1 MLKFQPRQ
9 ILLTATLYVLASI
22 TYAADDPF
30 DLDVDIPHEVFK
42 LDNGLT
48 LIVHEDDKAPI
59 VAVNI
64 WYHVGSKDEVRG
76 KTGFAHLFEH
86 LMFNGSENFDD
97 DYFQATERLGA
108 TTINGTT
115 NKDRTNYFQ
124 NVPKNALDSILWLE
138 SDRMGNL
145 LGAIN
150 QDKLDEQRDVVKN
163 EKRQRENSPY
173 GKAGEIQYSSI
184 YPYEHPYSWTTI
196 GSMEDLE
203 AATVED
209 VHAWFKQYYGANN
222 TVLVIAGDVDTAE
235 VKEKVEHYF
244 GSIDAGPPLTKHEQW
259 VNKLTGT
266 QKEISYDRVS
276 ETMMLK
282 SWNIEG
288 NSTMDTTYLDLVAAV
303 LSSGKSSRLYKR
315 LVYDQ
320 QLVSSVSAYTSAGE
334 IAGTFEITAMINPG
348 VSEQLVDDIITEEL
362 ERFLAKGPSRD
373 ELERVKV
380 QTISGFV
387 RGMEAIGG
395 FGGKSDILAANYIYT
410 GDPEHYKKELDWI
423 KNASRDD
430 LRSTANKWLSD
441 GLYQLEVRPFPKL
454 AASADKVDRSG
465 LPEPGPA
472 PEVSFESYETA
483 ELKNG
488 LKVMVATRDAVPV
501 INMMLS
507 IDAGYAAD
515 QFAVPGTARL
525 AMSMLDEGTD
535 NRTALEINEELTL
548 LGASIGAGSNLD
560 TSVVSFSSLT
570 STIDD
575 SLELF
580 SDVVLTPSFPE
591 NELERL
597 RTQQLNAIRREQYS
611 PQSMAL
617 RIFPRLVYGEG
628 HAYSN
633 PFSGSGTLDTVNGIT
648 TADLKKF
655 HSKWFKP
662 NNATLIV
669 VGDTSMDEILPKLEK
684 QFGAWDRGDVPVKNV
699 SNVARAGSP
708 TIYLIDRPGAV
719 QSVVLGGHV
728 TTRKA
733 NPYEIPT
740 GLMNTVLGGSSTSRI
755 NMNLREDKGWSY
767 GAGTGVFN
775 ARGPRFFYALTSVQ
789 SDKTAPAI
797 AELMKEMNAYLSD
810 APITQ
815 AELDKAIQNNTL
827 SLPGQ
832 WETGGAVMGSLSQIV
847 QYDLAPDYFDTY
859 AETLRSVTVA
869 QAREAAS
876 QVIFPDSLVWVIVGD
891 RQVIQAELNEL
902 GYGQAILIDSEGNRL
917 ESR

>member
-1 MLKFQPRQ
+1 MLRKCSALLGAIF
-9 ILLTATLYVLASI
+9 ILSFAGLSHG
-22 TYAADDPF
+22 ADDPF
-30 DLDVDIPHEVFK
+30 DLNVDIPHEVFK

-48 LIVHEDDKAPI
+48 LIVHEDKKAPI

-115 NKDRTNYFQ
+115 NRDRTNYFQ

-145 LGAIN
+145 LGAIT
-150 QDKLDEQRDVVKN
+150 QDKLDEQREVVKN
-163 EKRQRENSPY
+163 EKRQGENSPY
-173 GKAGEIQYSSI
+173 GKGAEIQYSSI

-222 TVLVIAGDVDTAE
+222 TVLVIAGDVETAE
-235 VKEKVEHYF
+235 VRKKVEHYF
-244 GSIDAGPPLTKHEQW
+244 GGIEPGPPLTKHDQW

-266 QKEISYDRVS
+266 QKEISFDRVS
-276 ETMMLK
+276 ETMMMK

-288 NSTMDTTYLDLVAAV
+288 NSTMDTTYLDLVASV
-303 LSSGKSSRLYKR
+303 LTSGKSSRLYKR

-362 ERFLAKGPSRD
+362 NLFLAKGPTRK

-410 GDPEHYKKELDWI
+410 GDPEHYKIELDWI

-430 LRSTANKWLSD
+430 LKDVANKWLSD
-441 GLYQLEVRPFPKL
+441 GLYQLEIRPFPKL
-454 AASADKVDRSG
+454 QASNDEVDRSAI
-465 LPEPGPA
+465 PEPGPA
-472 PEVSFESYETA
+472 PEVGFDNYQTGT
-483 ELKNG
+483 LNNG
-488 LKVMVATRDAVPV
+488 LKVMVASRSAVPV
-501 INMMLS
+501 VNMMLS

-535 NRTALEINEELTL
+535 NRTALEINEELTM

-560 TSVVSFSSLT
+560 TSVVTLSSLT
-570 STIDD
+570 TTLDD

-580 SDVVLTPSFPE
+580 ADVVLNPAFPQ
-591 NELERL
+591 NELDRL
-597 RTQQLNAIRREQYS
+597 KTQQLNAIRREQFS

-617 RIFPRLVYGEG
+617 RVFPKLVYGEG

-633 PFSGSGTLDTVNGIT
+633 PFSGSGTETSVQGIT
-648 TADLKKF
+648 RADLDQF
-655 HSKWFKP
+655 HGQWFKP
-662 NNATLIV
+662 DNATLIV
-669 VGDTSMDEILPKLEK
+669 VGDISLDVLLPKLERK
-684 QFGAWDRGDVPVKNV
+684 FGRWQAGDVPSKNISDV
-699 SNVARAGSP
+699 NRAEKP
-708 TIYLIDRPGAV
+708 TIYLIDRPESV
-719 QSVVLGGHV
+719 QSVILGGHV
-728 TTRKA
+728 TLPKA
-733 NPYEIPT
+733 NPYEIAT
-740 GLMNTVLGGSSTSRI
+740 GLMNAALGGASTSRI

-789 SDKTAPAI
+789 ADKTAESI
-797 AELMKEMNAYLSD
+797 TELMNELTGYLND
-810 APITQ
+810 QPMTQ
-815 AELDKAIQNNTL
+815 EELDKAIQNSTL

-847 QYDLAPDYFDTY
+847 QYDLPADYFDTY
-859 AETLRSVTVA
+859 AERLRTVTLEDA
-869 QAREAAS
+869 HEAANKM
-876 QVIFPDSLVWVIVGD
+876 VFPNSLVWVVVGD
-891 RQVIQAELNEL
+891 KNVVLDKLNNL
-902 GYGQAILIDSEGNRL
+902 GFGDVVVL
-917 ESR
+917 

>member
-1 MLKFQPRQ
+1 MKRHFIRALG
-9 ILLTATLYVLASI
+9 ILFLLNLVPA
-22 TYAADDPF
+22 YAADDPF

-48 LIVHEDDKAPI
+48 LIVHEDNKAPI
-59 VAVNI
+59 VAVNV

-86 LMFNGSENFDD
+86 LMFNGSENFDT

-108 TTINGTT
+108 TTVNGTT

-124 NVPKNALDSILWLE
+124 NVPKNALDTILWLE

-145 LGAIN
+145 LGAIT
-150 QDKLDEQRDVVKN
+150 QEKLDEQREVVKN

-173 GKAGEIQYSSI
+173 GRGAEIQYSSI

-209 VHAWFKQYYGANN
+209 VHEWFKQYYGANN
-222 TVLVIAGDVDTAE
+222 TVLVIAGDVEAQE
-235 VKEKVEHYF
+235 VLNKVEHYF
-244 GSIDAGPPLTKHEQW
+244 GGIEPGPPLTKHGQW

-266 QKEISYDRVS
+266 QKEVSYDRVS
-276 ETMMLK
+276 ETMMMK
-282 SWNIEG
+282 SWNIQG
-288 NSTMDTTYLDLVAAV
+288 NSTLDTTYLDLVAAV
-303 LSSGKSSRLYKR
+303 MSSGKSSRLYKR

-334 IAGTFEITAMINPG
+334 IAGTFEVTAMINPG

-362 ERFLAKGPSRD
+362 EKFMAKGPTRE

-387 RGMEAIGG
+387 RGMESIGG
-395 FGGKSDILAANYIYT
+395 FGGKSDILAANYTYT
-410 GDPEHYKKELDWI
+410 GDPEHYKIELDWI
-423 KNASRDD
+423 KNAERDD
-430 LRSTANKWLSD
+430 LKNVAQKWLSD
-441 GLYQLEVRPFPKL
+441 GLYQLEIRPFPKL
-454 AASADKVDRSG
+454 KTGEDTVDRSA
-465 LPEPGPA
+465 LPEPGDAPA
-472 PEVSFESYETA
+472 VSFEKYETA
-483 ELKNG
+483 TLENG

-525 AMSMLDEGTD
+525 AMNMLDEGT
-535 NRTALEINEELTL
+535 NRRTSLEINEELTM
-548 LGASIGAGSNLD
+548 LGASIGAASNLD
-560 TSVVSFSSLT
+560 TSIVSFSSLT
-570 STIDD
+570 TTLEE
-575 SLELF
+575 SLELY
-580 SDVVLTPSFPE
+580 SDVVLNPAFPE
-591 NELERL
+591 QELNRL
-597 RTQQLNAIRREQYS
+597 RTQQLNSIRREQYS

-617 RIFPRLVYGEG
+617 RIFPKLVYGEG

-633 PFSGSGTLDTVNGIT
+633 PFSGSGHADAVAEISRE
-648 TADLKKF
+648 DLKSF
-655 HSKWFKP
+655 HKKWFKP

-669 VGDTSMDEILPKLEK
+669 VGDTTMEDILPKLEK
-684 QFGAWDRGDVPVKNV
+684 EFGAWQAGDVPTKNISGV
-699 SNVARAGSP
+699 DRSSKPV
-708 TIYLIDRPGAV
+708 IYLIDRPGAI

-728 TTRKA
+728 TTPKS
-733 NPYEIPT
+733 NPFEEAT
-740 GLMNTVLGGSSTSRI
+740 GLMNTVLGGASTSRV
-755 NMNLREDKGWSY
+755 NMNLREDKGWTY

-775 ARGPRFFYALTSVQ
+775 ARGPRFFYAISSVQ
-789 SDKTAPAI
+789 ADKTAA
-797 AELMKEMNAYLSD
+797 AVQEFMGEMNAFLTD
-810 APITQ
+810 QPITQ
-815 AELDKAIQNNTL
+815 EELAKAVQNSTL

-847 QYDLAPDYFDTY
+847 QYDLDADYFDTY
-859 AETLRSVTVA
+859 ADRIRSVTVK
-869 QAREAAS
+869 EA
-876 QVIFPDSLVWVIVGD
+876 D
-891 RQVIQAELNEL
+891 
-902 GYGQAILIDSEGNRL
+902 
-917 ESR
+917 

>member
-1 MLKFQPRQ
+1 MKPSFTLT
-9 ILLTATLYVLASI
+9 ILALFVTLLAPVSF
-22 TYAADDPF
+22 AADDPF
-30 DLDVDIPHEVFK
+30 DLDVDVPHTLFK

-48 LIVHEDDKAPI
+48 LIVHEDKKAPI
-59 VAVNI
+59 VAVNV

-150 QDKLDEQRDVVKN
+150 QDKLDEQREVVKN

-173 GKAGEIQYSSI
+173 GKGAEIQYSSI

-209 VHAWFKQYYGANN
+209 VHEWFKQYYGANN
-222 TVLVIAGDVDTAE
+222 TVIVVAGDVETEE
-235 VKEKVEHYF
+235 VKQKVEHYF
-244 GSIDAGPPLTKHEQW
+244 GGIEPGPPLTRHKEW

-276 ETMMLK
+276 ETMMMK
-282 SWNIEG
+282 SWNIRG
-288 NSTMDTTYLDLVAAV
+288 NSTLDTTYLDLVAAV
-303 LSSGKSSRLYKR
+303 LASGKSSRLYKR

-362 ERFLAKGPSRD
+362 EKFLEDGPTRE
-373 ELERVKV
+373 ELNRVKI

-387 RGMEAIGG
+387 RGLEAVGG
-395 FGGKSDILAANYIYT
+395 FGGKSDLLAANYIYT
-410 GDPEHYKKELDWI
+410 GDPNHYKKELDWI
-423 KNASRDD
+423 KNATRND
-430 LRSTANKWLSD
+430 LKEYATKWLSD
-441 GLYQLEVRPFPKL
+441 GLYQLEIRPFPRLK
-454 AASADKVDRSG
+454 AAEDTVDRSAI
-465 LPEPGPA
+465 PEPGEA
-472 PEVSFESYETA
+472 PDVSFEKYETA
-483 ELKNG
+483 SLSNG
-488 LKVMVATRDAVPV
+488 LKIMVATRNTVPV
-501 INMMLS
+501 VNMMLS

-525 AMSMLDEGTD
+525 AMNMLDEGTAS
-535 NRTALEINEELTL
+535 RTALEINEELSM

-570 STIDD
+570 TTLSD
-575 SLELF
+575 SLNLF
-580 SDVVLTPSFPE
+580 ADVVLNPSFPE
-591 NELERL
+591 QDLDRL
-597 RTQQLNAIRREQYS
+597 KTQQLNAIRREQFS

-617 RIFPRLVYGEG
+617 RVFPKLLYGEG

-633 PFSGSGTLDTVNGIT
+633 PFSGSGNMEDVSAI
-648 TADLKKF
+648 TADDLKRF

-669 VGDTSMDEILPKLEK
+669 VGDTTLADIKPRLEK
-684 QFGAWDRGDVPVKNV
+684 YFGKWRAGEVPVKNI
-699 SNVARAGSP
+699 SNVDRAEQP
-708 TIYLIDRPGAV
+708 TIYLINRPGAV
-719 QSVVLGGHV
+719 QSVILGGHV
-728 TTRKA
+728 TTPKS

-740 GLMNTVLGGSSTSRI
+740 TLMNEVLGGSSTSRV

-775 ARGPRFFYALTSVQ
+775 ARGPRFFYAIASVQ
-789 SDKTAPAI
+789 SDKTAESV
-797 AELMKEMNAYLSD
+797 AEVMKELYGYLGD
-810 APITQ
+810 NPITQ
-815 AELDKAIQNNTL
+815 AELVQAVQNNTL

-847 QYDLAPDYFDTY
+847 QYDLAPNYFDVY
-859 AETLRSVTVA
+859 ADKLRSVTVE
-869 QAREAAS
+869 QAMEAAGK
-876 QVIFPDSLVWVIVGD
+876 VVDPAALVWVIVGD
-891 RQVIQAELNEL
+891 QNLVQEKLNGL
-902 GYGQAILIDSEGNRL
+902 GYGDAIIIDSEGNRL
-917 ESR
+917 